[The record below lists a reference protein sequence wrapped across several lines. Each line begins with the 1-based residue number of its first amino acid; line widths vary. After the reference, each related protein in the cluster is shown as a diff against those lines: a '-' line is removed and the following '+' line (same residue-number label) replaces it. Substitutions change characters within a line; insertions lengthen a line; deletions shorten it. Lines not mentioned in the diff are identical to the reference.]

1 MDTIIALMKKILKLL
16 LFTGK
21 ARALPFYFLF
31 PYVKHKEKPIAIL
44 PKLCYHIIV
53 PKEHTNYILKG
64 VYTMF
69 SAYYAPATVSKG
81 YFVDSALRS
90 TSRRLLK
97 YLGCVNIQISKVE
110 GNRFYLSFTAPNY
123 PETLSKIELVLAA
136 YV

>member
-1 MDTIIALMKKILKLL
+1 MDTIIALMKKILKLQ
-16 LFTGK
+16 LFIGK
-21 ARALPFYFLF
+21 AQALPFHFLF

-110 GNRFYLSFTAPNY
+110 DNRFYLSFTAPNY

>member
-1 MDTIIALMKKILKLL
+1 
-16 LFTGK
+16 
-21 ARALPFYFLF
+21 
-31 PYVKHKEKPIAIL
+31 
-44 PKLCYHIIV
+44 
-53 PKEHTNYILKG
+53 
-64 VYTMF
+64 MF

-81 YFVDSALRS
+81 YFVDSVLRS

>member
-1 MDTIIALMKKILKLL
+1 
-16 LFTGK
+16 
-21 ARALPFYFLF
+21 
-31 PYVKHKEKPIAIL
+31 
-44 PKLCYHIIV
+44 
-53 PKEHTNYILKG
+53 
-64 VYTMF
+64 MF

-97 YLGCVNIQISKVE
+97 YLGCVNIQISRMDN
-110 GNRFYLSFTAPNY
+110 GRFYLSFTAPNY

>member
-1 MDTIIALMKKILKLL
+1 MDMITLPIKKKPKSHS
-16 LFTGK
+16 FTGK
-21 ARALPFYFLF
+21 AQALPFYFLF
-31 PYVKHKEKPIAIL
+31 PYVKHKEKSIAIL

-81 YFVDSALRS
+81 YFIDSVLRS

-123 PETLSKIELVLAA
+123 PETLNKIELVLAA

>member
-1 MDTIIALMKKILKLL
+1 MDTITALMKKILKLL

>member
-1 MDTIIALMKKILKLL
+1 MDTITTPIKKKPKSH

-21 ARALPFYFLF
+21 VQALPFHFLF
-31 PYVKHKEKPIAIL
+31 PYVKHKEKLIAIL
-44 PKLCYHIIV
+44 PKLCYYIIV

-81 YFVDSALRS
+81 YFIDSVLRS

-97 YLGCVNIQISKVE
+97 YLGCVNIQISKME
-110 GNRFYLSFTAPNY
+110 NNRFYLSFTAPNY

>member
-1 MDTIIALMKKILKLL
+1 MDTIIALMKKILKLQ
-16 LFTGK
+16 LFIGK
-21 ARALPFYFLF
+21 AQALPFYFLF

-44 PKLCYHIIV
+44 PKLCYYIIV

-69 SAYYAPATVSKG
+69 SAYYAPATISKG

-97 YLGCVNIQISKVE
+97 YLGCVNIQISKME
-110 GNRFYLSFTAPNY
+110 NNRFYLSFTAPNY

>member
-1 MDTIIALMKKILKLL
+1 MDIVIAQTEKEPQSPQSI
-16 LFTGK
+16 GK

-31 PYVKHKEKPIAIL
+31 PYVKHKEKPIAIF

-110 GNRFYLSFTAPNY
+110 GNHFYLSFTAPNY

>member
-1 MDTIIALMKKILKLL
+1 MDTITAPIKKKPKSQS
-16 LFTGK
+16 FTGK
-21 ARALPFYFLF
+21 AQALPFYFLF
-31 PYVKHKEKPIAIL
+31 PYVKHKEKSIAIL

-81 YFVDSALRS
+81 YFIDSVLRS

-97 YLGCVNIQISKVE
+97 YLGCVNIQISKME
-110 GNRFYLSFTAPNY
+110 NNRFYLSFIAPNY

>member
-1 MDTIIALMKKILKLL
+1 MDTITVLMKKILKLQL
-16 LFTGK
+16 SIGK
-21 ARALPFYFLF
+21 AQALPFYFLF
-31 PYVKHKEKPIAIL
+31 PYVKHKEKLIAIL